1 MRTVTSLKM
10 CTLMC
15 YFRRKYMLFKPKES
29 TEELCVIALK
39 NDPKFKEEL
48 TFALKNDM
56 RNLANFDATLK
67 ICTLMGS
74 F

>member
-1 MRTVTSLKM
+1 
-10 CTLMC
+10 
-15 YFRRKYMLFKPKES
+15 MLFEPKES

-67 ICTLMGS
+67 ICTLMG
-74 F
+74 FF